1 MSALPTIA
9 VCNTTGVRRGYKK
22 KPCILRVEETAKS
35 RLFSIETVALRFECG
50 TELEYERL
58 AGPANACAVI
68 VVPVLADG
76 RVMMIRE
83 YAVGTDRYELGLP
96 KGLVDEGESIRSA
109 ATRELKEETGLVTSN
124 VKELGDL
131 SLAANFMS
139 FRLRVVL
146 AMDLEW
152 GPAEGGDEPEA
163 PELVPATWQEIRE
176 WMADG
181 RIQEAR
187 TLAALYKV
195 DVALDLR
202 SQTSSGN

>member
-1 MSALPTIA
+1 MNPSPSSAT
-9 VCNTTGVRRGYKK
+9 CNTTSARRGDKK
-22 KPCILRVEETAKS
+22 KPSILRVEEAAKS

-50 TELEYERL
+50 TELEYERI
-58 AGPANACAVI
+58 AGPVNACAVI

-76 RVMMIRE
+76 RVMMVRE

-96 KGLVDEGESIRSA
+96 KGLVDEGESIKSA
-109 ATRELKEETGLVTSN
+109 AIRELKEETGLVTSH

-131 SLAANFMS
+131 SLAANFMA

-152 GPAEGGDEPEA
+152 GSAEGGDEPEEL
-163 PELVPATWQEIRE
+163 ELVPATWEEVRE

-195 DVALDLR
+195 DVVLGR
-202 SQTSSGN
+202 QSKESWRK